1 MSLWLIVI
9 IYQNMKYLYSLGKRF
24 VSMRIGKVSAMGMRE
39 QKERQRGYRKYL
51 WWKGERKEDIRGERE
66 KEGGGGRDAAVGAKE
81 QRIVE

>member
-51 WWKGERKEDIRGERE
+51 W
-66 KEGGGGRDAAVGAKE
+66 
-81 QRIVE
+81 